1 MWLAT
6 FASAWFP
13 DWVIGVLL
21 AFGGCTLSN
30 FGINMFKLAHMRID
44 EEAEARRVHEEWT
57 SSASSSVSKGP
68 EPPAPP
74 AQRSLTCHPIW
85 LLGAICVGLGAILDL
100 VSFAF
105 ASVSLLAPLG
115 AMTLVLN
122 LFMAPLFLKEKL
134 TMYDVTCTMII
145 LAGTIVALCF
155 GNKSNTSYSLQQL
168 LALYSETAFL
178 IYVGVFLLVLVVSFF
193 YQMRALHRLDNPDK
207 YSEDV
212 IAREHRYVLLYYPT
226 LAGVF
231 GAHSVLGAKSAIEMI
246 KSSIS
251 GRSPDDIK
259 SFLFIVFILVCVVAI
274 YLQCYF
280 LNKGL
285 ARADALLVVPIY
297 QVAWVLM
304 NTILGM
310 IYFRDWFTM
319 TNTQVGVFCLGVV
332 ITLVGV
338 YLLSLREKAPV
349 SSFAKA
355 ASSVN
360 TDGEAASMD
369 HVHTPRSER
378 GGEASAVDK
387 IRDAIVT
394 MPSDHD
400 EAPLL
405 DAKSK

>member
-1 MWLAT
+1 
-6 FASAWFP
+6 
-13 DWVIGVLL
+13 
-21 AFGGCTLSN
+21 
-30 FGINMFKLAHMRID
+30 MFKLAHMRID

-212 IAREHRYVLLYYPT
+212 IAREHRFALALHIVLLTFLLLIPYSLYCSYVLLYYPT